1 MQIYGWELL
10 AVFYHPDKSFD
21 HKNCDAKDIVFFICH
36 MTSLEHM
43 FKGLFEFVGGSPND
57 MSLPSHV

>member
-21 HKNCDAKDIVFFICH
+21 HKNCDAKDIMFFICH

-43 FKGLFEFVGGSPND
+43 FKGLFKFVGGSP
-57 MSLPSHV
+57 